1 MIFFP
6 GINALHQPSSRDGLA
21 AIQDLAE
28 FIVGSGRA
36 LVMPVYKATHERRDE
51 LTSDFPTTAAL
62 FRDHVVM
69 WSKDLQRTVDY
80 LETRPDI
87 ARDRIGFL
95 GRSWGAA
102 MGTIMVATE
111 PRFKLAIFHL
121 GGFYFQRARPEA
133 EAINFAPR
141 VHVPSLML
149 NGRYDFFFPEDTSQR
164 YMFRFS
170 GSRNLTSAGSCT
182 RPATHCHGPKR

>member
-1 MIFFP
+1 MSE
-6 GINALHQPSSRDGLA
+6 LL
-21 AIQDLAE
+21 E
-28 FIVGSGRA
+28 YIVGSGRA
-36 LVMPVYKATHERRDE
+36 VVLPVYKSTHERRDE
-51 LTSDFPTTAAL
+51 LTSDFPTMSAM

-111 PRFKLAIFHL
+111 PRLKLAIFHV
-121 GGFYFQRARPEA
+121 GGFYFQRARPEV

-141 VHVPSLML
+141 VRVPSLML

-164 YMFRFS
+164 YMFELI
-170 GSRNLTSAGSCT
+170 GVDESRKRWRVYDASHTLPRAEAVKETLEWLDLYF
-182 RPATHCHGPKR
+182 GPVPLR